1 MYNGVN
7 EVKLMENK
15 KILTIQDISCY
26 GQCSITVALP
36 ILSAF
41 GFETAILPSAILS
54 THTSGFKN
62 FTVHDLSDEIPLIVN
77 HWKNEGI
84 KYDVLYSA
92 YLGEIRHIDLV
103 LEIKKSLLKDGAL
116 FLVDPVMGDNG
127 KLYPAFN
134 NDYVLNMRRLIKEA
148 DIIIPNLTEA
158 CFLTDIPYLEKYD
171 EAYILNIL
179 NKLHELGSKD
189 VVLTGV
195 SYRDG
200 YIGIAS
206 LINGEHHYYE
216 HKKIAKSYH
225 GTGDVYTSS
234 FLGAYLK
241 NHDILKSIELAAEF
255 VVASIS
261 NTLDDPN
268 HNYGVKFEP
277 LLAHFAGG
285 KK

>member
-1 MYNGVN
+1 
-7 EVKLMENK
+7 MENK

>member
-1 MYNGVN
+1 MN
-7 EVKLMENK
+7 NK

-84 KYDVLYSA
+84 KFDVLYSA
-92 YLGEIRHIDLV
+92 YLGEVRHIDLV
-103 LEIKKSLLKDGAL
+103 LNIKKDLLKDNAL

-127 KLYPAFN
+127 KLYPAFDMN
-134 NDYVLNMRRLIKEA
+134 YVEAMRRLVKEA

-158 CFLTDIPYLEKYD
+158 CYLVNEKYKEKYD
-171 EAYILNIL
+171 ESYILNIL
-179 NKLHELGSKD
+179 NKLNKLGAKN

-195 SYRDG
+195 SYKEG
-200 YIGIAS
+200 FIGIAS
-206 LINGEHHYYE
+206 LIKGEYHYYE
-216 HKKIAKSYH
+216 HRKISKSYH

-234 FLGAYLK
+234 FLGEYLK
-241 NHDILKSIELAAEF
+241 TNDINKAIELAASF
-255 VVASIS
+255 VVEAIT

-268 HNYGVKFEP
+268 HNYGVKFESV
-277 LLAHFAGG
+277 LSKYAGG
-285 KK
+285 NK

>member
-1 MYNGVN
+1 MN
-7 EVKLMENK
+7 NK

-92 YLGEIRHIDLV
+92 YLGEVRHIDLV
-103 LEIKKSLLKDGAL
+103 LNIKKELLKDNAL

-134 NDYVLNMRRLIKEA
+134 NDYVVAMRKLVKEA

-158 CFLTDIPYLEKYD
+158 CFLVNEPYLEKYD

-179 NKLHELGSKD
+179 NKLKELGSKD
-189 VVLTGV
+189 IVLTGI

-200 YIGIAS
+200 FIGIAS
-206 LINGEHHYYE
+206 LVNGEYHYYE
-216 HKKIAKSYH
+216 HRKISKSYH

-234 FLGAYLK
+234 FLGEYLK
-241 NHDILKSIELAAEF
+241 TNDINKAIELAASF
-255 VVASIS
+255 VVESIT

-268 HNYGVKFEP
+268 HNYGVKFESV
-277 LLAHFAGG
+277 LSKYAGG
-285 KK
+285 NK

>member
-1 MYNGVN
+1 
-7 EVKLMENK
+7 MENK

-103 LEIKKSLLKDGAL
+103 LEIKKSLLKDNAL

-134 NDYVLNMRRLIKEA
+134 NDYVVNMRRLVKEA

-158 CFLTDIPYLEKYD
+158 CFLVGEPYLEQYD

-179 NKLHELGSKD
+179 NKLHDLGSKD

-268 HNYGVKFEP
+268 HDYGVKFEP